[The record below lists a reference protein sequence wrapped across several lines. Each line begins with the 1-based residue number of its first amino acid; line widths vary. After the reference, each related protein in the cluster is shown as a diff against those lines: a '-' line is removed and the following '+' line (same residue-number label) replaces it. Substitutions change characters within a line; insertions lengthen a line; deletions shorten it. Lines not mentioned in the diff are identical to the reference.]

1 MTNKLLLYKGAL
13 AHLRE
18 RTIASLSEN
27 REPKRVLDDVYD
39 EVVAYCLERKFW
51 NFSYR
56 SIQLDADANVT
67 PAFGP
72 LYAFTIPTDW
82 IRTRKISANPNF
94 DPPLEQ
100 VLEEAGRWYTNIT
113 PIYVQYNS
121 NDVQYG
127 MNLGKWPTSF
137 VEYVELRLAVK
148 AAGRITNKDEL
159 LQGPQGLLKMEER
172 AYKIAN
178 ANCAMNEAVGF
189 KPLGSWVRSR
199 RLPGP
204 YVDNPSGPAL
214 IP

>member
-1 MTNKLLLYKGAL
+1 MTTKLSLYKGAL

-18 RTIASLSEN
+18 RTIASLAEN
-27 REPKRVLDDVYD
+27 REPRRVLDDVYD

-56 SIQLDADANVT
+56 SIQLDADSSVT
-67 PAFGP
+67 PTFGP
-72 LYAFTIPTDW
+72 QYAFTIPTDW
-82 IRTRKISANPNF
+82 IRTRMISAQPSFN
-94 DPPLEQ
+94 PPLEQ
-100 VLEEAGRWYTNIT
+100 IIEEAGRWYTSIT

-121 NDVQYG
+121 NDPTYG

-172 AYKIAN
+172 AYKVAN

-189 KPLGSWVRSR
+189 RPLGSWVRSR